1 MKNIFYI
8 LIGYISSIFVAQS
21 FALSQEELKDSII
34 PPTGNGVI
42 SSTTDAQSWE
52 AFLDAILAFIRD
64 SVFAVLVIIA
74 IGMFL
79 FIGARLVVA
88 RWNPEEF
95 KKALQSFIYAA
106 IGILVVAFAYAAVI
120 IVAGLDI

>member
-1 MKNIFYI
+1 MKNLLYIF
-8 LIGYISSIFVAQS
+8 LGYTSYLLTSQS
-21 FALSQEELKDSII
+21 FALTQEELKDSII

-42 SSTTDAQSWE
+42 STATDSE
-52 AFLDAILAFIRD
+52 SGIGFLDAILAFIRD

-88 RWNPEEF
+88 R
-95 KKALQSFIYAA
+95 
-106 IGILVVAFAYAAVI
+106 
-120 IVAGLDI
+120 

>member
-1 MKNIFYI
+1 MKNFLYIF
-8 LIGYISSIFVAQS
+8 LGYISYISVFQS
-21 FALSQEELKDSII
+21 FALTQEELKDSII
-34 PPTGNGVI
+34 PPTGNGI
-42 SSTTDAQSWE
+42 ISTTTDSE
-52 AFLDAILAFIRD
+52 SGIGFLDAILAFVRD

-79 FIGARLVVA
+79 FIGAKLVVA

-106 IGILVVAFAYAAVI
+106 IGILVVAFAYAAVT
-120 IVAGLDI
+120 IVAGLNI